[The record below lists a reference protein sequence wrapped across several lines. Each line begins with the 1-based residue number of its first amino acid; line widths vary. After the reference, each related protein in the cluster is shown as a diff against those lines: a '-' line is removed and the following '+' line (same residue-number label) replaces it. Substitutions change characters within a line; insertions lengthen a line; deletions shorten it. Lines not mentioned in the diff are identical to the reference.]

1 MMTSNTQ
8 KTIGTST
15 EMDKIEKWV
24 LPIEENDEGEQIVT
38 LPEDL
43 LDTIGWDL
51 GDELEWV
58 VDDRGIILRKNETN

>member
-1 MMTSNTQ
+1 
-8 KTIGTST
+8 
-15 EMDKIEKWV
+15 MDNIEKWV
-24 LPIEENDEGEQIVT
+24 LPIEENEEGDQIVT

-43 LDTIGWDL
+43 LDTIGWNV